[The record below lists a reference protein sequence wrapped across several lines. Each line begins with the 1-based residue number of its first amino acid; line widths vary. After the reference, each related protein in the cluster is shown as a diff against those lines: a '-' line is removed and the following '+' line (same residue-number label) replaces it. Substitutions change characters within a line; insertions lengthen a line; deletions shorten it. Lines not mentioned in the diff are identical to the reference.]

1 MAEFDI
7 LGSLEANFNSK
18 PISIVEFA
26 ESKKFCNRTLYPRQ
40 KLLLKLIFLEDLT
53 DLEEAILDE
62 WLKGGRGGEEV
73 EICQGI
79 REKREWLKA
88 NGYKH
93 FREVALVGG
102 RRCSKGFIT
111 GLSLAKKVYDTIQLQ
126 DPGRHYGIDADKE
139 IFFSC
144 VAASQDQAK
153 EMQYADFSAMV
164 HSCQALQRNVFKLQE
179 TEFSVMTETDMRKL
193 AEWKRQGRRVQ
204 RDISTIRGKAL
215 PANSRTIRG
224 SAAMAIVFDEFA
236 HFMQGESDQSDN
248 EVYAAAIPSLGQF
261 GRDAM
266 LFCNPPESP
275 VWMADLSFKQIGD
288 IQIGDKVVGWHRSEG
303 KTNRD
308 LCEAT
313 VLNVIRRKSPLVK
326 VTMESGRT
334 FRCTPDHRWLTL
346 SSGGGRKGGEW
357 YAPAKVGR
365 KLAHVVDTTPEL
377 DSELIRDAAWLGGMF
392 DGEGYA
398 ARGRQLTIAQSREVN
413 PKVCEQIERVLN
425 RLGFQW
431 IYHPSQSK
439 SGPGGAY
446 HVLGGKQELV
456 NFANW
461 TQPVQL
467 HKLVAKA
474 MTGRWRREDK
484 IVSVEP
490 DGESEVIALTTTT
503 VNYICNGY
511 ASRNCNSSPYSK
523 TGKFFQRFEVGMEDG
538 SEADEET
545 PGGANAILS
554 MRFPSWS
561 LYEGWWQDPTYKGP
575 KKCITVSPDW
585 SWQDTN
591 EDDTYFYTEDD
602 RMAII
607 QMQQEEKDDPQKF
620 KVERR
625 GHFAEVIDAYLIPE
639 MVDRMFEGYPTW
651 DDELKAIH
659 RREMSTNWDNPSWP
673 HVYHA
678 HLDPSSTTAGFGF
691 AMGHAE
697 DMLMDGRSEVHVLF
711 DIIKRWNP
719 KEFEDGVID
728 WEPILEEVLFYCN
741 VFRPKTLTMD
751 QHQTVYP
758 MQWLKKEFRKRGI
771 ETRVWEKTPNA
782 RTNWNRAEIFRTA
795 AYRDLI
801 HAPNDTADAAYCAL
815 ELKFLQE
822 VKSGMTPRV
831 EKQDEGPVQTKDMA
845 DCVMEV
851 TESCIGNTLALEERE
866 SLASGATYGAPGGY
880 RLGGFQN
887 SERGAALSAHYARRS
902 GEQSFRPGG
911 RSSSPSPERRPFGG
925 RPVPRRF
932 PGW

>member
-1 MAEFDI
+1 MADLDI

-40 KLLLKLIFLEDLT
+40 KLLLKLIFLEELT

-62 WLKGGRGGEEV
+62 WLKGGRNGEEV

-236 HFMQGESDQSDN
+236 HFMQGESDQSDS

-261 GRDAM
+261 GRDAI
-266 LFCNPPESP
+266 LF
-275 VWMADLSFKQIGD
+275 
-288 IQIGDKVVGWHRSEG
+288 
-303 KTNRD
+303 
-308 LCEAT
+308 
-313 VLNVIRRKSPLVK
+313 
-326 VTMESGRT
+326 
-334 FRCTPDHRWLTL
+334 
-346 SSGGGRKGGEW
+346 
-357 YAPAKVGR
+357 
-365 KLAHVVDTTPEL
+365 
-377 DSELIRDAAWLGGMF
+377 
-392 DGEGYA
+392 
-398 ARGRQLTIAQSREVN
+398 
-413 PKVCEQIERVLN
+413 
-425 RLGFQW
+425 
-431 IYHPSQSK
+431 
-439 SGPGGAY
+439 
-446 HVLGGKQELV
+446 
-456 NFANW
+456 
-461 TQPVQL
+461 
-467 HKLVAKA
+467 
-474 MTGRWRREDK
+474 
-484 IVSVEP
+484 
-490 DGESEVIALTTTT
+490 
-503 VNYICNGY
+503 
-511 ASRNCNSSPYSK
+511 CNSSPYSK
-523 TGKFFQRFEVGMEDG
+523 VGKFYQRFEVGMESGTDG
-538 SEADEET
+538 GEEET

-561 LYEGWWQDPTYKGP
+561 LYEGWWEDPTYKGP

-585 SWQDTN
+585 NWQDTK
-591 EDDTYFYTEDD
+591 EDGSYFFTEDD

-607 QMQQEEKDDPQKF
+607 QMQQEETDDPQKF

-625 GHFAEVIDAYLIPE
+625 GNFAEVIDAYLIPE

-651 DDELKAIH
+651 DDELKVVH

-697 DMLMDGRSEVHVLF
+697 DLLMDGRSEVHVLF

-795 AYRDLI
+795 AYRDLV

-822 VKSGMTPRV
+822 IKSGMTPRV
-831 EKQDEGPVQTKDMA
+831 EKQDEGPIQTKDMA

-866 SLASGATYGAPGGY
+866 SLGGGASYGAPGGY

-887 SERGAALSAHYARRS
+887 SERGAALSAHYARRQ

-925 RPVPRRF
+925 RPLPRRF